1 MCTGKRQ
8 HQFLAVPDVNNHTRA
23 VSFRWFALQEAVRQ
37 AVMFSAVFSFPFY
50 LEAVERYKQS
60 QDVIGT
66 LKDSEDS
73 QIPQYSFHTSILH
86 QQNGVQWVWDYV
98 KVPQK

>member
-1 MCTGKRQ
+1 MWALGG
-8 HQFLAVPDVNNHTRA
+8 
-23 VSFRWFALQEAVRQ
+23 FAEQEAVRQ
-37 AVMFSAVFSFPFY
+37 AVMFSAVFSFLFY

-73 QIPQYSFHTSILH
+73 QVPQYSFHTSILH
-86 QQNGVQWVWDYV
+86 Q
-98 KVPQK
+98 

>member
-1 MCTGKRQ
+1 MWALGG
-8 HQFLAVPDVNNHTRA
+8 
-23 VSFRWFALQEAVRQ
+23 FAEQEVVRQ
-37 AVMFSAVFSFPFY
+37 AVIFSAVFSFLYY

-73 QIPQYSFHTSILH
+73 QVPQYPFHTSILH
-86 QQNGVQWVWDYV
+86 
-98 KVPQK
+98 